1 MKYLNEKHV
10 GYKKSRVK
18 NWQHS
23 FASTMFS
30 LLWEVLTLVISEI
43 RIVLTPPLLVKI
55 RDQITY
61 LQDNVFII
69 QDLI

>member
-1 MKYLNEKHV
+1 MKSMLDT
-10 GYKKSRVK
+10 K
-18 NWQHS
+18 NQGLKIGNIPS
-23 FASTMFS
+23 PSCLYYVLFM
-30 LLWEVLTLVISEI
+30 LWEVLTLVISEI